1 MDKLA
6 RPLSMLILMGLLAVP
21 PCPAAKEPPWFVVNP
36 QELSSL
42 TVPVFGVCFSGKPPR
57 AVEKTALALP
67 AAHSLRRTGGV
78 IIVHTLINAK
88 GQVVKA
94 QILRG
99 PADLQDAVA
108 RCLRQWRFEPAVTHD
123 RKPASVH
130 FTLALSVNPAEQPS
144 QSR

>member
-1 MDKLA
+1 MKY
-6 RPLSMLILMGLLAVP
+6 LSMVALMGLLAVP

-36 QELSSL
+36 QELPSL
-42 TVPVFGVCFSGKPPR
+42 TAPVFGICFSGKRPR
-57 AVEKTALALP
+57 AVQKAELALP
-67 AAHSLRRTGGV
+67 AAHPLRRTGGV

-123 RKPASVH
+123 RKPAAVH
-130 FTLALSVNPAEQPS
+130 FMLTLSVFRSAAPA
-144 QSR
+144 RATLR